1 MKGLGVLALAVGLA
15 ASAPPTAAQEIPVD
29 LELVLA
35 VDVSGSV
42 DEREYSL
49 QMIGISEALRLP
61 EVGEL
66 IASHHDGVALTL
78 VHWSAAHVNR
88 QVVPWRLLRN
98 GADASAF
105 ADEVDKSHRS
115 NWANQ
120 TAIGH
125 AIQFCVKLL
134 ETNAYA
140 GSLRRI
146 DMSGDGRNNSG
157 IAPATARETAL
168 ARHITVNGLP
178 ILDGDYGL
186 GDYYSAFVAGGDDAF
201 VITAETYK
209 DFAKAFRTKLIRE
222 LSPKLALRP
231 RQLGSRQLGSWAV
244 GSRQ

>member
-61 EVGEL
+61 EVGGVVAARHDGAGRRPEGGEL
-66 IASHHDGVALTL
+66 IAAHQDGVALTL

-105 ADEVDKSHRS
+105 A
-115 NWANQ
+115 
-120 TAIGH
+120 
-125 AIQFCVKLL
+125 
-134 ETNAYA
+134 
-140 GSLRRI
+140 
-146 DMSGDGRNNSG
+146 
-157 IAPATARETAL
+157 
-168 ARHITVNGLP
+168 
-178 ILDGDYGL
+178 
-186 GDYYSAFVAGGDDAF
+186 
-201 VITAETYK
+201 
-209 DFAKAFRTKLIRE
+209 
-222 LSPKLALRP
+222 
-231 RQLGSRQLGSWAV
+231 
-244 GSRQ
+244 